1 MLKEFKRT
9 LREKY
14 NSGLRAKLT
23 NNDFTLIASNCNG
36 CCICHDLGVRFNSP
50 FVNLFIKSKDFLKYI
65 NNMDYYNNLDMLFV
79 EEPEYSFP
87 IGRLSD
93 IRLYFVHYQNAEEA
107 KRKWYERLQRM
118 NMDNVFFLFSD
129 RDGCTYDD
137 LKEFDALPYRNKAV
151 FCHKEYPDI
160 KSAVYIRGFENKD
173 CIGNC
178 AKYRSKFSIKKY
190 YDDFD
195 FVSWFNG
202 NTNIKELYRH

>member
-1 MLKEFKRT
+1 
-9 LREKY
+9 
-14 NSGLRAKLT
+14 
-23 NNDFTLIASNCNG
+23 
-36 CCICHDLGVRFNSP
+36 
-50 FVNLFIKSKDFLKYI
+50 
-65 NNMDYYNNLDMLFV
+65 
-79 EEPEYSFP
+79 
-87 IGRLSD
+87 
-93 IRLYFVHYQNAEEA
+93 
-107 KRKWYERLQRM
+107 
-118 NMDNVFFLFSD
+118 MDNVFFLFSD